1 MSNVEEAVIET
12 TPRDPS
18 VHRFRVGNEI
28 QPLRKKTYQRLLDE
42 AEFVPDSIHTDDYS
56 VKLGYPGAL
65 VSAYVFTGYL
75 SEMMI
80 ATFGLSWFESGDYEL
95 AFVGKGVQ
103 QNDWLTFHA
112 RVSAVE
118 PESGGLR
125 VRLDVWGEKDDGAK
139 PIVGRASA
147 VFQEDRIG

>member
-1 MSNVEEAVIET
+1 MNESMPQV
-12 TPRDPS
+12 PS
-18 VHRFRVGNEI
+18 VHRFRVGDEI

-42 AEFVPDSIHTDDYS
+42 VEFVPDSIHTDDYS

-75 SEMMI
+75 SEMML
-80 ATFGLSWFESGDYEL
+80 ATFGLSWFETGDYEL

-103 QNDWLTFHA
+103 QNDLLTFHA
-112 RVSAVE
+112 RIGAIE
-118 PESGGLR
+118 PEGGGLR
-125 VRLDVWGEKDDGAK
+125 LRLEVWGEKDDGAK

-147 VFQEDRIG
+147 VFREDMSVKER